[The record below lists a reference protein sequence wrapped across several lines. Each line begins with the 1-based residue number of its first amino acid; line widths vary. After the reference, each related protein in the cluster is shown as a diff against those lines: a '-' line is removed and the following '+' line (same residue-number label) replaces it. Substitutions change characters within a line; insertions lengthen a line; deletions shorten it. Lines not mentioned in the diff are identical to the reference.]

1 MGGGSV
7 RVRKIKE
14 DGKGEEK
21 NRPWR
26 KEISKTMKLE
36 ERWEVEVLE

>member
-7 RVRKIKE
+7 RVRKRKE
-14 DGKGEEK
+14 AGKGEEK

-26 KEISKTMKLE
+26 KEISKTN
-36 ERWEVEVLE
+36 EVRRKMGGRSA